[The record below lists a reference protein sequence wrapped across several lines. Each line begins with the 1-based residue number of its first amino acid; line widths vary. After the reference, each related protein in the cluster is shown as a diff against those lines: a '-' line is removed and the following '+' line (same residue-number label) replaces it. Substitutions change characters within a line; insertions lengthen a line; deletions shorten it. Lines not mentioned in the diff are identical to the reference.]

1 MANEITG
8 ESSLPHTTH
17 EHVPW
22 YRRTWVIV
30 VILLILGLFLL
41 HHFTKGAP
49 QAAGGGR
56 GAQGNATITVGQS
69 RSGDIGIFVRALG
82 TVTPT
87 YTVTVYSQITG
98 RVTQVHYREGQM
110 VSKGDSLIDIDA
122 RPYEATLMQAEGSLQ
137 HDKGL
142 LAQAKIDLQR
152 YKDAYARNAIARQ
165 QLDDQEQTVV
175 QYEGTVKADEGSV
188 AYDKVQLE
196 YCHIV
201 SPVAGRVGLRLVDPG
216 NTVFAGSSSTLVVI
230 TQLQPITVVFNV
242 AEDDLPRVQAQLKDD
257 NKLSVDVFDRS
268 NDHQLESGMLA
279 SLDNQVDTTTGT
291 VRFRAEFANQDQAL
305 FPNQF
310 VNARLL
316 VQMLKGV
323 TLVPTVAIQH
333 NSTSD
338 FVYLVKPDNTVAVQN
353 VTSLTANEQDTAVKG
368 LDTGV
373 KIATTGFD
381 RLENGVHV
389 QVRAAGGQGKGQG
402 QGAGQGGQSA
412 PGQGAP
418 GQGQQSQQAHGGP
431 GKRKLQADS
440 STGSQP
446 SGQQQQ

>member
-1 MANEITG
+1 MANET
-8 ESSLPHTTH
+8 S
-17 EHVPW
+17 W
-22 YRRTWVIV
+22 YRRPWVIV
-30 VILLILGLFLL
+30 VVVLIIGLFLV

-49 QAAGGGR
+49 QAAAGGGR
-56 GAQGNATITVGQS
+56 GAQGNASITVGQS
-69 RSGDIGIFVRALG
+69 RSGDIGIYVRALG

-98 RVTQVHYREGQM
+98 RVTRVHYREGQM
-110 VSKGDSLIDIDA
+110 VTKGDSLIDIDA
-122 RPYEATLMQAEGSLQ
+122 RPYEATLMQAEGTLQ

-242 AEDDLPRVQAQLKDD
+242 AEDDLPQVQAQLKDD
-257 NKLSVDVFDRS
+257 NKLAVDVFDRS

-353 VTSLTANEQDTAVKG
+353 VTSLTSNEQDTAVKG

-389 QVRAAGGQGKGQG
+389 QVRAAGGQGKGSG
-402 QGAGQGGQSA
+402 HAAGQGGQ
-412 PGQGAP
+412 
-418 GQGQQSQQAHGGP
+418 QQ
-431 GKRKLQADS
+431 
-440 STGSQP
+440 
-446 SGQQQQ
+446 